1 MKKIVDAYQN
11 KRYFHD
17 ESHLSRNLWG
27 PLLEF
32 MIQDHTE
39 LILLSEFKLTE
50 LELDYL
56 NLSVDFCV
64 IQNRQNGP
72 YLDFPNVE
80 SNDLKELPNLP
91 LLFVELSKDPLR
103 DLQTTH
109 KDQEK
114 TAVSM
119 AAAMNKI
126 FSVTWGRGRRKEAIY
141 L

>member
-1 MKKIVDAYQN
+1 MILIYCILIRYEKIVDAYQN

-56 NLSVDFCV
+56 NLSVDFV
-64 IQNRQNGP
+64 
-72 YLDFPNVE
+72 
-80 SNDLKELPNLP
+80 
-91 LLFVELSKDPLR
+91 
-103 DLQTTH
+103 
-109 KDQEK
+109 
-114 TAVSM
+114 
-119 AAAMNKI
+119 
-126 FSVTWGRGRRKEAIY
+126 
-141 L
+141 